1 MRRTSFSALLAVS
14 AAALIGFGYTASLVA
29 RRRTDEADNQARDGL
44 QGARA
49 PAGDVA
55 AQASGPLGK
64 EYVHFPVAV
73 ALGLALRR
81 QGLGWRAAVPVLASG
96 VAEIVNRVVTHTLHI
111 RVVPPGHPEHHKQKP
126 SFPSGHAMETTA
138 VALASAYTVARAEI
152 VPVIPAFAAAG
163 LLASAS
169 TVGRLYL
176 DRHWVTDA
184 VGGSLLG
191 IAIAAAAGAIHELI
205 PPSPDRA
212 GDCTP
217 EERRRARSAR
227 DALRLDG

>member
-1 MRRTSFSALLAVS
+1 MPAAPIMARDWHTASSMRRTSPSALLAVS
-14 AAALIGFGYTASLVA
+14 AAALLGFAYTASLVA

-64 EYVHFPVAV
+64 EYLHFPVAA
-73 ALGLALRR
+73 ALGLVLRR
-81 QGLGWRAAVPVLASG
+81 GLGWRAAVPSLASTG
-96 VAEIVNRVVTHTLHI
+96 SEIVNRVLTHGLHI

-126 SFPSGHAMETTA
+126 SFPSGHALETTA
-138 VALASAYTVARAEI
+138 VALASAYTLARAEM
-152 VPVIPAFAAAG
+152 VPAAPAFVAAG
-163 LLASAS
+163 LLSAAS

-184 VGGSLLG
+184 VGGLLLG
-191 IAIAAAAGAIHELI
+191 LAVAAAAGAIHEVM
-205 PPSPDRA
+205 PDSSDRPD
-212 GDCTP
+212 DC
-217 EERRRARSAR
+217 AA
-227 DALRLDG
+227 